1 MESSLHRVSSLG
13 QDRSPSSVVSPA
25 TRKVVVDR
33 SPLVAI
39 FWVDRLA
46 EAILAEEDDV
56 PDPERPADVKG
67 VVGADAE
74 MDEEVAVDGVRVG
87 TWAGKVELAKGKSK
101 SSRSVVANGNGISI
115 RRGNA
120 PCPRSVRA

>member
-1 MESSLHRVSSLG
+1 M
-13 QDRSPSSVVSPA
+13 SPA

-39 FWVDRLA
+39 FRVDRLA

-74 MDEEVAVDGVRVG
+74 MDEEVAIDSVRVR
-87 TWAGKVELAKGKSK
+87 TWAGKVELEKEKSM
-101 SSRSVVANGNGISI
+101 SSRSAVANGNEISTG
-115 RRGNA
+115 RGNA